1 MDLVECL
8 SSDSYPGRPAA
19 FTWQGRRLLVTDIL
33 SRGRTPSA
41 LWFRV
46 RSDSGVSFELE
57 YHLPTDERQ
66 SNSNW
71 LIKPL

>member
-8 SSDSYPGRPAA
+8 SSDSYPGRPVA
-19 FTWQGRRLLVTDIL
+19 FTWQGRHLLVADIL
-33 SRGRTPSA
+33 SRGRTPQG

-46 RSDSGVSFELE
+46 RSDTGLTFELE
-57 YHLPTDERQ
+57 YNLSTDEHL
-66 SNSNW
+66 SNTNW